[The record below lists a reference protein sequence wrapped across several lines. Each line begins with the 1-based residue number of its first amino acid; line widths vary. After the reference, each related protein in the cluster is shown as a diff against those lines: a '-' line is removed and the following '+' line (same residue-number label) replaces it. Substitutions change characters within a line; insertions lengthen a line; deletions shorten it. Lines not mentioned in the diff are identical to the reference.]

1 MIRDCGKVVYPP
13 SSVHS
18 GREYIDFS
26 FFHKEV
32 SITVSCWILSQG
44 FTDRP
49 EAMHFNHPQPPFS
62 RFFIFTEG
70 RADAIVPSGE
80 IQLTKGNIYHLP
92 PNQPFDIT
100 YGVSKMI
107 FFHLHVTDVSGQS
120 LFGDTKG
127 IPKISDSNLY
137 LRYLQGFEN
146 NDKMQTFSVIMDT
159 LRTFLNP
166 WMDIIANQAERA
178 KNFSL
183 LFEHLQK
190 APIAKVTITE
200 LAELYSKTPDAL
212 SKHFRRTMGTSLK
225 KFLLERQLIQA
236 QELLL
241 HSQKTISQVSEELGH
256 SSSQYFH
263 RFFKKHC
270 LCTPREYRD
279 KRFG

>member
-1 MIRDCGKVVYPP
+1 MVKDYGKEVFPP
-13 SSVHS
+13 TSIHT
-18 GREYIDFS
+18 GREYIELS
-26 FFHKEV
+26 FFYKEV
-32 SITVSCWILSQG
+32 SISISCKVLAQG
-44 FTDRP
+44 FTDRL

-70 RADAIVPSGE
+70 AADVIVPSGK

-107 FFHLHVTDVSGQS
+107 FFHLHVTDASEQS
-120 LFGDTKG
+120 LFGNTKG
-127 IPKISDSNLY
+127 IPQIGDPDLY
-137 LRYLQGFEN
+137 LRYLQGYEN
-146 NDKMQTFSVIMDT
+146 NDKIQTFSAIMDM
-159 LRTFLNP
+159 LRIFLNP
-166 WMDIIANQAERA
+166 QMDIIANQAERA

-183 LFEHLQK
+183 LFEYLNK
-190 APIAKVTITE
+190 KPIAKITITE
-200 LAELYSKTPDAL
+200 LADLYSKTPDAL

-241 HSQKTISQVSEELGH
+241 HSEKTVSQISEELGH

-263 RFFKKHC
+263 RFFKKYC
-270 LCTPREYRD
+270 LCTPQEYR
-279 KRFG
+279 KISL